1 MKDSVLEWGKE
12 VVRIEAK
19 AVAAL
24 EGRMDER
31 FERAVDLIYSSR
43 GRVIVTGM
51 GKSGIIGKKIAA
63 SLTSTGTPAFYL
75 HPAEGMHG
83 DVGMVR
89 RDDVVLIL
97 SKSGGTEELHLL
109 LPLFKRLGVP
119 IITMTGNPSSSL
131 ARQSDVVLDVGVE
144 REACPFDLAPT
155 ASTTAALTMGDA
167 LAIALLHRRG
177 FSEADF
183 AVLHPGGSI
192 GKKLVWMVEDV
203 MYKGDA
209 VPVVSES
216 TKMSDVVLEMTTKG
230 LGMTCVVD
238 GNRVLT
244 GVLTDG
250 DLRRLLERV
259 GDGVLSLD
267 AKEAL
272 ARSPRAGEVR
282 RYPFTIGPKELAAKA
297 VQIMEIHVI
306 TELVVTDG
314 EKRPV
319 GVVKWVDL
327 SKAGVI

>member
-1 MKDSVLEWGKE
+1 MPDSIRRAKE
-12 VVRIEAK
+12 VIRIEAG

-24 EGRMDER
+24 EER
-31 FERAVDLIYSSR
+31 IGEHFRRAVDLIYRSK

-83 DVGMVR
+83 DVGMVC

-97 SKSGGTEELHLL
+97 SKSGGTEELYLL

-119 IITMTGNPSSSL
+119 IITMTGNLSSAL
-131 ARQSDVVLDVGVE
+131 ARQSDVVLDVRVE
-144 REACPFDLAPT
+144 REACPFGLVPT
-155 ASTTAALTMGDA
+155 ASTTAALAMGDA

-183 AVLHPGGSI
+183 AVLHPGGSL
-192 GKKLVWMVEDV
+192 GRKLLWRVEDV
-203 MYKGDA
+203 MYRGDA
-209 VPVVSES
+209 VPIVSES
-216 TKMSDVVLEMTTKG
+216 MTMRDVVLEMTTKG

-238 GNRVLT
+238 GKGGLM

-259 GDGVLSLD
+259 GDGVLSLN
-267 AKEAL
+267 AREAL
-272 ARSPRAGEVR
+272 IRSPRAGEVR
-282 RYPFTIGPKELAAKA
+282 KFPFTIGPKELAAKA
-297 VQIMEIHVI
+297 VQIMEAHVI
-306 TELVVTDG
+306 TELVVTDE